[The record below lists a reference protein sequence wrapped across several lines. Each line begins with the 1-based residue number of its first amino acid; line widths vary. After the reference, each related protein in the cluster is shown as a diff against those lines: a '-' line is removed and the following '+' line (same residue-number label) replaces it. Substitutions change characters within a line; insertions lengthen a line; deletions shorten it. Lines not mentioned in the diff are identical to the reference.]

1 VDGEKVLIA
10 PFTSFKAAV
19 INIALCD
26 STAIESEFKG
36 QRIAIQGELIAALKC
51 DILLRDELIENQS
64 KIILN
69 SADFAKIDSIKI
81 VNLNTELKKEQRKT
95 KIVGAPGIVL
105 IILSLL
111 L

>member
-1 VDGEKVLIA
+1 MVQ
-10 PFTSFKAAV
+10 
-19 INIALCD
+19 CD

-81 VNLNTELKKEQRKT
+81 VNLNTDLKKEQRKT
-95 KIVGAPGIVL
+95 KLVGVTGIVL